1 MTKLFALGAF
11 AALLLNAADNL
22 QFDAVSIH
30 PSAPDARGGG
40 YNISPGRLT
49 VKNQTLKDMVKFA
62 YDLQD
67 YQVSGGPNWVD
78 GDHYQ
83 IEATYPP
90 NASSADRAKMMQAML
105 ADRFGL
111 TVHREPRDVSGY
123 ALVVNKNGP
132 KLQKSAA
139 TEPGMMLGRS
149 PSSGLRMLTGTQAT
163 MSGLATLLSGLLNRP
178 VEDKTS
184 LDGIYD
190 FKMEWQ
196 PDPTIE
202 SSQRGFQKG
211 DAAPTPDRSGPTI
224 FTALQESLGLRLENA
239 KQSVDAIVIDH
250 AEKPSAN

>member
-1 MTKLFALGAF
+1 MRRILILGVF
-11 AALLLNAADNL
+11 AALFLNAADGP

-40 YNISPGRLT
+40 YNILPGRLE
-49 VKNQTLKDMVKFA
+49 VKNQTLKDIVKFA
-62 YDLQD
+62 WDIQD
-67 YQVSGGPNWVD
+67 YQVSGGPSWMD

-83 IEATYPP
+83 IEATCP
-90 NASSADRAKMMQAML
+90 ASASLADRRKMMQALL

-111 TVHREPRDVSGY
+111 AVHGEPKEVSGY
-123 ALVVNKNGP
+123 ALVVAKNGH
-132 KLQKSAA
+132 KLQTSTA
-139 TEPGMMLGRS
+139 TEEGMMLGRS
-149 PSSGLRMLTGTQAT
+149 PSSGLRTLTGTHAK
-163 MSGLATLLSGLLNRP
+163 MSGLAGLLSDLLNRP
-178 VEDKTS
+178 VEDKTA
-184 LDGIYD
+184 LTGVYD

-211 DAAPTPDRSGPTI
+211 DASPAADQSGPTI
-224 FTALQESLGLRLENA
+224 FTALQESLGVRLENA